1 MNKMKK
7 NTFSLRKVIGVG
19 LSLLFLLTLTSAVK
33 WANYRKSFVLTEVD
47 ISGYNIL
54 EKKDYQIIV
63 SEFKIESINN
73 YKLREISN
81 KIEKNPFVKAVQV
94 SRQFPNVIKINIV
107 ERKPL
112 AIINLDEKLMID
124 NDGFVLPNHSY
135 GDSVLIP
142 VLSGFNPAKDLYP
155 YGEKTLSIKVK
166 EAISILNQLSK
177 SYNKL
182 YNNISE
188 ITLNNNDDYVI
199 ILSDRPTRVIL
210 GKKNIMTKLN
220 ILKTFDKSLGQ
231 RQLTD
236 YRLLDMRYNKQLVAR
251 EWT

>member
-7 NTFSLRKVIGVG
+7 STFSLRKVVGVG

-54 EKKDYQIIV
+54 EKKDYQVIV

>member
-7 NTFSLRKVIGVG
+7 NTFSLRRVIGVG

-54 EKKDYQIIV
+54 EKKDYQVIV

-155 YGEKTLSIKVK
+155 HGEKTLSIKVK

-210 GKKNIMTKLN
+210 GKKDIITKLN
-220 ILKTFDKSLGQ
+220 ILKNFDKSLGQ

-236 YRLLDMRYNKQLVAR
+236 FRLLDMRYNKQLVAR
-251 EWT
+251 DWS

>member
-7 NTFSLRKVIGVG
+7 STFSLRKVVGVG

-33 WANYRKSFVLTEVD
+33 WANYRKSFVLTGVD

-54 EKKDYQIIV
+54 EKKDYQVIV

-124 NDGFVLPNHSY
+124 NDGFVLPNHIY

>member
-54 EKKDYQIIV
+54 EKKDYQVIV
-63 SEFKIESINN
+63 SEFKIESIKN
-73 YKLREISN
+73 YKLRQISN

>member
-7 NTFSLRKVIGVG
+7 NTFSLRKVVGVG

-33 WANYRKSFVLTEVD
+33 WANYRKSFVLTGVD

-54 EKKDYQIIV
+54 EKKDYQVIV

>member
-1 MNKMKK
+1 MKKMKK
-7 NTFSLRKVIGVG
+7 NSFSLRKTIGIG
-19 LSLLFLLTLTSAVK
+19 LSLLFLLSLISATK
-33 WANYRKSFVLTEVD
+33 WANYRQSFLLTKVK

-54 EKKDYQIIV
+54 DEKDYQEIV
-63 SEFKIESINN
+63 SEFKVQSINN
-73 YKLREISN
+73 YKLRDISN
-81 KIEKNPFVKAVQV
+81 KIEQNPFVKAVQV
-94 SRQFPNVIKINIV
+94 SRQFPNIIKINIV

-112 AIINLDEKLMID
+112 AIINLEEKLMID
-124 NDGFVLPNHSY
+124 NDAFVLPDHNYS
-135 GDSVLIP
+135 DNALIP

-155 YGEKTLSIKVK
+155 YGEKTYSIKVK
-166 EAISILNQLSK
+166 EAIFILNQLSK

-188 ITLNNNDDYVI
+188 ITLNSDDDYVI

-210 GKKNIMTKLN
+210 GKKDIITKLN

-236 YRLLDMRYNKQLVAR
+236 FRLLDMRYNKQLVAR

>member
-1 MNKMKK
+1 
-7 NTFSLRKVIGVG
+7 
-19 LSLLFLLTLTSAVK
+19 
-33 WANYRKSFVLTEVD
+33 
-47 ISGYNIL
+47 
-54 EKKDYQIIV
+54 
-63 SEFKIESINN
+63 
-73 YKLREISN
+73 
-81 KIEKNPFVKAVQV
+81 
-94 SRQFPNVIKINIV
+94 
-107 ERKPL
+107 
-112 AIINLDEKLMID
+112 MID

>member
-19 LSLLFLLTLTSAVK
+19 LSLLFLLALTSAVK

-54 EKKDYQIIV
+54 EKKDYQVIV

>member
-19 LSLLFLLTLTSAVK
+19 LSLLFLLTLTGAVK

-54 EKKDYQIIV
+54 EKKDYQVIV

>member
-1 MNKMKK
+1 MNKMNK

-19 LSLLFLLTLTSAVK
+19 LSLLFLLTMTSAVK

-54 EKKDYQIIV
+54 EKKDYQVIV

-124 NDGFVLPNHSY
+124 NDGFVLPNHIY
-135 GDSVLIP
+135 GDGLLIP

>member
-54 EKKDYQIIV
+54 EKKDYQVIV

-124 NDGFVLPNHSY
+124 NDGFVLPNHIY
-135 GDSVLIP
+135 GDNVLIP

>member
-7 NTFSLRKVIGVG
+7 NTFSLRKVVVVG

-33 WANYRKSFVLTEVD
+33 WANYRKSFVLTGVD

-54 EKKDYQIIV
+54 EKKDYQVIV

>member
-54 EKKDYQIIV
+54 EKKDYQVIV

>member
-7 NTFSLRKVIGVG
+7 NTFSLRKVVGVG

-33 WANYRKSFVLTEVD
+33 WANYRKSFVLTGVD

-54 EKKDYQIIV
+54 EKKDYHVIV

-73 YKLREISN
+73 YKLRQISN

>member
-7 NTFSLRKVIGVG
+7 NTFSLRKVVGVG

-54 EKKDYQIIV
+54 EKKDYQVIV

>member
-7 NTFSLRKVIGVG
+7 NTFSLRKVIGFG

-54 EKKDYQIIV
+54 EKKDYQVIV